1 MSAYRHVPCPLHL
14 KITSSESLHP
24 VVTTLRFPGAGGVEL
39 VDSIHWQRASDERS
53 LAALGRGAGR
63 NAGAG
68 APPACARASGRVLD
82 MLFTPW
88 CPPPA
93 ARRARH
99 PPRAPCARQED
110 EFVVDQA
117 GVPGDTR
124 ERRRPATARGPRD
137 RYGAG
142 LSGYGSLHPKLA
154 VPAQSASPSALPSLR
169 SLLRTRI

>member
-1 MSAYRHVPCPLHL
+1 MPPAPKNYIIRKYAPSCH
-14 KITSSESLHP
+14 HP
-24 VVTTLRFPGAGGVEL
+24 AISRCRGGGTCRFHTLAAR
-39 VDSIHWQRASDERS
+39 DERA

-68 APPACARASGRVLD
+68 APPACARASGRVLGT
-82 MLFTPW
+82 LFTPW

-99 PPRAPCARQED
+99 PSRAPCARQED
-110 EFVVDQA
+110 EVFVDLA

-124 ERRRPATARGPRD
+124 ERRRPATARVPRD

-142 LSGYGSLHPKLA
+142 LSGGGARLASKKKL
-154 VPAQSASPSALPSLR
+154 V
-169 SLLRTRI
+169 LLRTRI